1 MERISRRR
9 GQKKVQLIRIH
20 HFCGLKRDDL
30 ERDQGI
36 DLGVLGDTVRDNGG
50 IGSISDLNAPLGVID
65 PPFSRIDPRIE
76 QLHRLLCILGK
87 LLPGLIQHNAVA
99 DPVKQLDADLP
110 LQRGDVLAQRR
121 LGDMEQIRRGGDMLV
136 FGQMQKILDVPNV
149 HSAPSIIPFLI

>member
-1 MERISRRR
+1 MP
-9 GQKKVQLIRIH
+9 GPGK
-20 HFCGLKRDDL
+20 
-30 ERDQGI
+30 
-36 DLGVLGDTVRDNGG
+36 
-50 IGSISDLNAPLGVID
+50 
-65 PPFSRIDPRIE
+65 
-76 QLHRLLCILGK
+76 K
-87 LLPGLIQHNAVA
+87 LLPRLGDIEPSG